1 MKQKANLKSILANIS
16 PRKQMKSSPRI
27 LDLFAS
33 KLRPWLE
40 ALKERCKEI
49 PQEEHSAVDEVMIPF
64 KGKSSV
70 KQYMRNKPHK
80 WGFKMWGR
88 AGASGILYQ
97 FEVYQGAAVNVTERS
112 PLGMTGEVVIRMT
125 STIPEGLNYK
135 VFADNLFTSLDLVDQ
150 LNKRG
155 ILYVGTV
162 RMNRLKGCKLKDQKT
177 LKKEGRGS
185 MDSKV
190 EFNTGVIAL
199 RWYGN
204 RTVDLVSS
212 YVGQE
217 PVREVKRF
225 DRKEKKN
232 IMVTCPKIVQEYNT
246 FMGGIDL
253 LDSLTFLYKTGV
265 KSRRWYMYIW
275 FHTLHIALV
284 NAWLRYRR
292 HSKLLGVPH
301 HMKIC
306 TFQGRIAGSLVS
318 RKQTVGRPRATDF
331 SPPPSRTVRRGL
343 LLAEVCL
350 DQVSHLP
357 EWAVNRG
364 RCKNRNCAPL
374 TYVMCS
380 KCREYAGF
388 VKERNTSTFVKRLL

>member
-1 MKQKANLKSILANIS
+1 MDHCGGSRGFSGWMYDTLSDSQRDLSLGSPQRRASGCLPVWSISWTRERL
-16 PRKQMKSSPRI
+16 Q
-27 LDLFAS
+27 
-33 KLRPWLE
+33 LRPWLE

-49 PQEEHSAVDEVMIPF
+49 PQEEHRAVDEVLILF

-97 FEVYQGAAVNVTERS
+97 FEVYQGAAMNVMERS
-112 PLGMTGEVVIRMT
+112 PLGM
-125 STIPEGLNYK
+125 
-135 VFADNLFTSLDLVDQ
+135 
-150 LNKRG
+150 
-155 ILYVGTV
+155 
-162 RMNRLKGCKLKDQKT
+162 
-177 LKKEGRGS
+177 
-185 MDSKV
+185 
-190 EFNTGVIAL
+190 
-199 RWYGN
+199 
-204 RTVDLVSS
+204 TVDLVSS

-253 LDSLTFLYKTGV
+253 LDSLTFLYKPGV

-301 HMKIC
+301 HMKLC

-343 LLAEVCL
+343 LPAEVCL

-357 EWAVNRG
+357 EWAVKRE

>member
-1 MKQKANLKSILANIS
+1 MW
-16 PRKQMKSSPRI
+16 
-27 LDLFAS
+27 
-33 KLRPWLE
+33 KLCPWLE

-97 FEVYQGAAVNVTERS
+97 FELYQGAAMNVTERS
-112 PLGMTGEVVIRMT
+112 PLGMT
-125 STIPEGLNYK
+125 
-135 VFADNLFTSLDLVDQ
+135 DLVDQ

-199 RWYGN
+199 RWYDN
-204 RTVDLVSS
+204 RTVDLVST

-253 LDSLTFLYKTGV
+253 LDSLTFLYRPGV

-301 HMKIC
+301 HMKLC

-318 RKQTVGRPRATDF
+318 RKQTVGRSRATDF

-343 LLAEVCL
+343 LPAVVCL

-357 EWAVNRG
+357 EWAVKRE

-388 VKERNTSTFVKRLL
+388 VKERNTSTFVNRLL